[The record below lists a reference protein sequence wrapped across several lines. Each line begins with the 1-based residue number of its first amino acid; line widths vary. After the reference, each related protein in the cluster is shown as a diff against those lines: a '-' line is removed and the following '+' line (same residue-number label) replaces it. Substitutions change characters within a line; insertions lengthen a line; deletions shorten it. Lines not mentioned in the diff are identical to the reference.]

1 MGQLHAELS
10 EQAAELGFETLQ
22 DAFNS
27 GYTVDY
33 DKRKLV
39 KSSILWHLDTDECLV
54 KEQEKAHKEWLKERD
69 DILDD
74 LKHLNYK
81 GVKPDEDIVE
91 RTINFIKE
99 QCHD

>member
-1 MGQLHAELS
+1 MSQLHATLD
-10 EQAAELGFETLQ
+10 EQAMELGFEGLGE
-22 DAFNS
+22 ALLK
-27 GYTVDY
+27 GYDVDY
-33 DKRKLV
+33 ENRTLVRKVDML
-39 KSSILWHLDTDECLV
+39 
-54 KEQEKAHKEWLKERD
+54 EQAHRAWLKERD

-74 LKHLNYK
+74 LEHLKNIYK